1 MPRPNVVRRTVVWW
15 FQPPSSPFVTC
26 NFAVDATAARAYL
39 AGLAAGGSRVTLN
52 HLVAA
57 CVARTLTEH
66 PYANGRVIGQRIV
79 THPHV
84 GLAMPVNLL
93 DGTGLDR
100 EISMAMISGID
111 ELTLLELAERAGRTL
126 NAERSGKSETPLVK
140 QMLGLGSRMPHT
152 VLRACLRVVDA
163 GVNTP
168 GFGDYFFHKYGVTS
182 ALSNVGS
189 TLKPVDGL
197 LFRGADVHLPPRLFQ
212 VGTFWGTSVVQD
224 EVVAVAGVPTVRP
237 MLPVLLLFDHR
248 LVDGVRGSR
257 IVRSFSEIFQNPAH
271 HFGEAGGRRIG
282 ALD

>member
-1 MPRPNVVRRTVVWW
+1 MPKPNVVRRTVVWW
-15 FQPPSSPFVTC
+15 FQPPSSPFVTV
-26 NFAVDATAARAYL
+26 NFSVDASRARAYL
-39 AGLAAGGSRVTLN
+39 ASLAAGGLRVTVN

-57 CVARTLTEH
+57 CVARTLMMH

-100 EISMAMISGID
+100 EISMAMVTEVD
-111 ELTLLELAERAGRTL
+111 ELTLVELAERSSRTL
-126 NAERSGKSETPLVK
+126 NAERSGKSETPLIK
-140 QMLGLGSRMPHT
+140 QMLGIGNRMPQT
-152 VLRACLRVVDA
+152 LFRACLRVVDFGA
-163 GVNTP
+163 NTP
-168 GFGDYFFHKYGVTS
+168 GLGDFFFHKYGVTT

-189 TLKPVDGL
+189 TLKAVDGV

-224 EVVAVAGVPTVRP
+224 EVVPVDGVPTVRP
-237 MLPVLLLFDHR
+237 MLPVLFLFDHR

-257 IVRSFSEIFQNPAH
+257 MVRTFSEALQNPAE
-271 HFGEAGGRRIG
+271 HFGDDGRRRIG